1 MKAAGNTIIYD
12 EDLRI
17 EACRFQGMARPFPP
31 HFHGYYVI
39 GLVESGERRLSC
51 RDQEIRIYPG
61 CVLLFHPGDSHGCVQ
76 TDGGTLDYRSFHIE
90 KEVMAGWMQ
99 RLTGMGNIQMRQLP
113 GFSQTVIEDEGVA
126 EAFRALHERVM
137 DRCPWVQTNERSKE
151 DAMLHLITLL
161 RDCCGRAFPSVAP
174 SVEPE
179 GMELEAMELEA
190 MELEAME
197 LEAMEHETMEPETI
211 GPETIGPETM
221 EPEAMEAWGS
231 VVEQACS
238 FLEQHYAE
246 HISLDQLC
254 RRTGVS
260 KSTLLRAF
268 SKGKGISPYGYL
280 ETVRIGAA
288 KKLLEQGL
296 PPVEVALRTG
306 FSDQSHLTNSFSRF
320 LGVAP
325 GAYRDIFLKDLKA

>member
-1 MKAAGNTIIYD
+1 
-12 EDLRI
+12 
-17 EACRFQGMARPFPP
+17 
-31 HFHGYYVI
+31 
-39 GLVESGERRLSC
+39 
-51 RDQEIRIYPG
+51 
-61 CVLLFHPGDSHGCVQ
+61 
-76 TDGGTLDYRSFHIE
+76 
-90 KEVMAGWMQ
+90 
-99 RLTGMGNIQMRQLP
+99 
-113 GFSQTVIEDEGVA
+113 
-126 EAFRALHERVM
+126 M

-161 RDCCGRAFPSVAP
+161 RDRCGRAFPSVTP

-179 GMELEAMELEA
+179 VMEPEGMEP
-190 MELEAME
+190 
-197 LEAMEHETMEPETI
+197 ETMEPETM
-211 GPETIGPETM
+211 EPETM
-221 EPEAMEAWGS
+221 EPEAMEPEAMESEAMEPEAWEAWGS

>member
-1 MKAAGNTIIYD
+1 MKAAGNTIVYD

-31 HFHGYYVI
+31 HFHGYYVM

-61 CVLLFHPGDSHGCVQ
+61 CVLLFYPGDSHGCVQ

-161 RDCCGRAFPSVAP
+161 RDRCGRAFPSVTP

-179 GMELEAMELEA
+179 VMEPEGMEP
-190 MELEAME
+190 
-197 LEAMEHETMEPETI
+197 ETMEPETM
-211 GPETIGPETM
+211 EPETM
-221 EPEAMEAWGS
+221 EPEAMEPEAMESEAMEPEAWEAWGS